1 MSTVS
6 SPLLYVIVM
15 VIVIA
20 LLFLAV
26 WLLDI
31 IARNRYYKRFVTPM
45 LLPGQVSLSLADW
58 GEISPPGLDGVMVCN
73 GTAPLKG
80 LPDKIQLSVKSKNKA
95 AIEDFTENVKFQFS
109 PIYEAPPTEVFQQLI
124 SYLGKSS
131 DSNVEKDVILD
142 DHDWLL
148 EFGMQ
153 ASGKDAGNK
162 FFAVAFNIDP
172 TITRKHA
179 INTCPDDC
187 TSNCNKKNKYTSTEK
202 NINVKIKVSK
212 GSIDANPGGT
222 IKTGTSKNIPIPNPN
237 GDTKSLTIGGREKD
251 KNTYSLSGT
260 WNCK

>member
-1 MSTVS
+1 MSIS
-6 SPLLYVIVM
+6 SPLLYVIVI

-26 WLLDI
+26 WLLNE
-31 IARNRYYKRFVTPM
+31 IARNRYQNRFVTPM

-58 GEISPPGLDGVMVCN
+58 DEISPPGLDGVMVCN

-80 LPDKIQLSVKSKNKA
+80 LSDKIQLSVKSKYKP

-109 PIYEAPPTEVFQQLI
+109 PIYEPPPTEVFQQLI

-153 ASGKDAGNK
+153 ASAKDAGNK

-179 INTCPDDC
+179 INTCPEDC
-187 TSNCNKKNKYTSTEK
+187 TSNCNKKNRYTSKEK

-212 GSIDANPGGT
+212 GSIDADPGGI
-222 IKTGTSKNIPIPNPN
+222 IKTGDSKNVSISNPN
-237 GDTKSLTIGGREKD
+237 NDTKTLKIGGREAN
-251 KNTYSLSGT
+251 KNTYSLTGT